1 MDKMERMIGFEM
13 GYIGVRINV
22 YKYYP
27 EKSEI
32 TIKVGDIKKKINP
45 FSTLCMYVR
54 HTSEK
59 FQILSF
65 SLKDFGEIQENSF
78 RFNFNNSGKILQI
91 FNTIFNSSNNISE
104 FGFKIQDCINEILKK
119 QIISFVSDVDSLII
133 EDNADGENEVA
144 VGS

>member
-13 GYIGVRINV
+13 GCIGVRINV

-133 EDNADGENEVA
+133 EDNTDGENEVA